1 MKINII
7 GIRSAVH
14 GVNDIRTKR
23 RVQSLIWILF
33 RWAFIIGI
41 GYVILYPILY
51 MASSAFRGNADVMD
65 PQRYLDPQALY
76 IAEYPTGVQRH
87 ALSYRAG

>member
-41 GYVILYPILY
+41 GYVILYPIL
-51 MASSAFRGNADVMD
+51 
-65 PQRYLDPQALY
+65 
-76 IAEYPTGVQRH
+76 
-87 ALSYRAG
+87 

>member
-51 MASSAFRGNADVMD
+51 MASIPWKRGCDGS
-65 PQRYLDPQALY
+65 QRYLDPQALY

>member
-65 PQRYLDPQALY
+65 PSVIWIPKHYT
-76 IAEYPTGVQRH
+76 AEYPTGVQRH